1 MPRMA
6 CNQFRS
12 ESCITSAL
20 ASEADNTC
28 LMKVP
33 PTFGSA
39 PGGLMLSDIT
49 FTGNS
54 EQPDPSWWDCDY
66 GD

>member
-1 MPRMA
+1 MA

-12 ESCITSAL
+12 ESCIASAVV
-20 ASEADNTC
+20 SEAANAC
-28 LMKVP
+28 LVKAP

-39 PGGLMLSDIT
+39 PGDLLHSDIT

-54 EQPDPSWWDCDY
+54 EEPDPSWWDCDY

>member
-1 MPRMA
+1 MA

-12 ESCITSAL
+12 ESCITSAV
-20 ASEADNTC
+20 ASDVDNTC
-28 LMKVP
+28 LTKA

-39 PGGLMLSDIT
+39 PGDLIHSAVT

-54 EQPDPSWWDCDY
+54 EEPDSSWWDCDY